1 MTGRAKWDA
10 WTNTGGAV
18 TSKAEAEARYV
29 AIAESLGWKGP
40 FGEDNNWDNED
51 SGGGGSGMGTAV
63 SAMARPEAVQDNS
76 LHGLAVANR
85 ADELAL
91 LWMGQASTG
100 TRDEFGYTA
109 LHLAAD
115 RGHTL
120 VVQLLLQR
128 GADRNIQDEDGLTAA
143 ELAEAAGHDGIC
155 LRWLQLLLLRLL
167 LLALAGWYTDPGFK
181 IFPCLNSNNL
191 TAAPLGTAP
200 TCSQYLILSTLHWTV
215 LFFWPS
221 STCGLY
227 TPSSSAG
234 RASPAPAR
242 PPRPGGT
249 PSRVPA
255 RAAPA
260 AAALAL

>member
-91 LWMGQASTG
+91 LDGSGVDWDAMNSQ
-100 TRDEFGYTA
+100 GYTA

-128 GADRNIQDEDGLTAA
+128 GRDRNIQDEDGLTAA
-143 ELAEAAGHDGIC
+143 ELAEAAGHDGIV
-155 LRWLQLLLLRLL
+155 RM
-167 LLALAGWYTDPGFK
+167 LA
-181 IFPCLNSNNL
+181 S
-191 TAAPLGTAP
+191 
-200 TCSQYLILSTLHWTV
+200 
-215 LFFWPS
+215 
-221 STCGLY
+221 
-227 TPSSSAG
+227 
-234 RASPAPAR
+234 
-242 PPRPGGT
+242 
-249 PSRVPA
+249 
-255 RAAPA
+255 
-260 AAALAL
+260 